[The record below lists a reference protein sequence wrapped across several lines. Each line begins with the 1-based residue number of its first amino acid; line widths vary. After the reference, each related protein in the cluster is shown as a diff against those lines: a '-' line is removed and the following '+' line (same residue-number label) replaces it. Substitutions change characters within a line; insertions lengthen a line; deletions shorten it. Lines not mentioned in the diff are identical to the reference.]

1 MLGTSIPVNPTA
13 ENRTQIS
20 HPPKSREAGHRMP
33 RLFGFQLGFLVG
45 EGSPLFLCE
54 DPLFG
59 LREKCV
65 GAQPVQGTKAISISW
80 VSANSWKQDPAN
92 NVANQVSIKK
102 HK

>member
-1 MLGTSIPVNPTA
+1 MLGISIPVNPTA
-13 ENRTQIS
+13 ENRTQFS

-33 RLFGFQLGFLVG
+33 RLFGFQFGFLVG
-45 EGSPLFLCE
+45 EGSLLFLCE